1 MTHGPFPAPIDLSV
15 DPAELTSRDRP
26 RARLAPVFA
35 SLTQDFGELRT
46 VQRDREPRPR
56 TTPPAAPDPREA
68 VLRLSTP
75 GERVRQIRLGPG
87 QTLVIGRSSAA
98 DLKLR
103 DAALSR
109 THLKVQLG
117 PSGVIAT
124 DLGSTNGS
132 FLRGLTFTHALL
144 RVGDHVVFGQSILE
158 VVRVRSNSRV
168 AA

>member
-1 MTHGPFPAPIDLSV
+1 MTRGPYPAPIELSV

-26 RARLAPVFA
+26 RSRLAPVFA
-35 SLTQDFGELRT
+35 TLVEDFGELRT
-46 VQRDREPRPR
+46 VQRDRQPVRRAAPA
-56 TTPPAAPDPREA
+56 AAPDPREA
-68 VLRLSTP
+68 VLRLITP
-75 GERVRQIRLGPG
+75 GERLRQIRLGPG
-87 QTLVIGRSSAA
+87 QTLVIGRSSVA

-144 RVGDHVVFGQSILE
+144 KVGDRVVFGQSVLE
-158 VVRVRSNSRV
+158 VVRISTRAR
-168 AA
+168 AAA